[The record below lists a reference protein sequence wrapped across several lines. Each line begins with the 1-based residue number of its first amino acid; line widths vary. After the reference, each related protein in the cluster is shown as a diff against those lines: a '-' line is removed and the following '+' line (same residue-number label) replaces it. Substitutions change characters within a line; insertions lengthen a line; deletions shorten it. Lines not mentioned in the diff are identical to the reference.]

1 MPIPA
6 IIAAIAYAA
15 KWVFTATSGWAVAA
29 KTAIMVA
36 GSYFL
41 NRALTPSIRSRT
53 EPTSHPFGAQTTE
66 EQGGPIQV
74 VYGSTRAYANIV
86 GHYLDI
92 PAQAGVEKNSTISRH
107 ILACFGEGPWA
118 AEPDET
124 TLRLNGR
131 PSSDFPDISLE
142 WKLGLVDQAA
152 LTAWSALKQDY
163 WVGQTCITDEPVTYT
178 MTRTGFDEMSV
189 ILHWPKG
196 LIHYGTEGDTHHE
209 ELTVKVEFGDA
220 IADTWQTVYEAE
232 IAGKTSQPAWKR
244 IHASGSWTGG
254 SPFNV
259 TPTMQPRARVTLL
272 TSVSTNSRH
281 IRDVEFAAVRAEKN
295 VGFTHP
301 GMVLLDIGTV
311 PNEVL
316 SGGVTELS
324 IETTGKVV
332 QDEEGDFAVSRY
344 HADAIRDILTQPV
357 IEGDGDGDPWEVNY
371 YRGVDDASLVG
382 AGWAAQKS
390 LADTQVPDG
399 NGNNVD
405 MLRFDAVFSSSTS
418 VNNAIGQVGASGRCG
433 FQCIGNGFGLWV
445 DTPRTP
451 VGILCDGNWERD
463 SFQLDPIGADDLA
476 GEASVRYRD
485 GDAGFAERSVLVID
499 HDMDTLTTVDVDLIG
514 TSRTH
519 EAARLARRELARN
532 RLVDLTAECRADI
545 DAVVY
550 EAGDVVYCQI
560 DGRSIGGRV
569 TAATATTIVVN
580 RSVAEAITGD
590 DVVIVQRRDAVTG
603 IQELDLQAVVSVSA
617 DGKTITV
624 AGWDT
629 TPMGDGSES
638 FLFGPAAMEDDDQFE
653 IVESSLD
660 QDLHV
665 SLSLMRYVPAL
676 DDLDAVAPDAYV
688 PLSALGRVD
697 HYGGVT
703 RRDLSSGSVDRIGTR
718 GDVICE
724 WGCYTFTANDP
735 GAGQISWA
743 TQQDDD
749 GDDSGYVRY
758 GANLYQPA
766 DGDTANTY
774 VYWDPD
780 NPAVFSETD
789 DFADVVGKFL
799 VAVNDGGT
807 PITGFAFI
815 PVDATSPLWA
825 NITGVGKPA
834 DYADVTADSPI
845 DTFRETFENPNDD
858 FATRWTITGDYS
870 IVAEA
875 GVAGGRVFRAGNNSG
890 DDRTNIT
897 YNTKIP
903 YDPDKLYRMRIRAR
917 RTAGAG
923 VVYAGLYTY
932 DNAGAVVAA
941 QPNGG
946 TGHFICLSAEAVAAD
961 WTVYTGYFTGHSA
974 DGTAGECPNPAAPGA
989 LKTGSAYFVP
999 RLFLNYPT
1007 GTSGV
1012 TDVDEIAI
1020 DIIPENADQIAESS
1034 TKKWAGES
1042 GADVTANHQ
1051 DDINIDNI
1059 QDGSSYKKLSAA
1071 NLAALQSAINVDTPQ
1086 PRSGWEGAFT
1096 NNSPSAGY
1104 VAWSSFVIRYQ
1115 GTDYTVAA
1123 SNTASKYL
1131 YWNAGATKT
1140 QLYGTDTIGD
1150 ALGTGK
1156 FIVGYNDSG
1165 TFYPAQFI
1173 KIIHGALI
1181 QAATILAEH
1190 LSVSQLSAIVADLG
1204 TVTAGTIILSLGGDN
1219 RLKISTS
1226 GIQGSD
1232 DGGSSWYNII
1242 TTDSGKV
1249 VIEGDVVKAGTIIAD
1264 AVADDELTVFRSVN
1278 TATSVAFS
1286 TSSYATI
1293 QSRSF
1298 PASGGVV
1305 HLAIQVQL
1313 KTDSGSGDVV
1323 NWQILRGTTE
1333 IVSGTQAITNA
1344 WKTYAFSCIDLPSA
1358 ATYTYYFKVQGV
1370 VAEGDA
1376 QNRIMYCEEAIK

>member
-1 MPIPA
+1 MPLFA
-6 IIAAIAYAA
+6 IAAAIASAA

-29 KTAIMVA
+29 KTAILMA
-36 GSYFL
+36 GSYFV

-74 VYGSTRAYANIV
+74 VYGSTRAHANIV
-86 GHYLDI
+86 GHYLDL
-92 PAQAGVEKNSTISRH
+92 PAQSGVEKNSTIGRH

-118 AEPDET
+118 AEPEEAT
-124 TLRLNGR
+124 IRLNGR
-131 PSSDFPDISLE
+131 PMSDFPDLTCQ
-142 WKLGLVDQAA
+142 WTLGRVDQAA
-152 LTAWSALKQDY
+152 LTAWSAFRQDY
-163 WVGQTCITDEPVTYT
+163 WVGQSCLYNEAVTYT
-178 MTRTGFDEMSV
+178 MTRTGFDEISV

-196 LIHYGTEGDTHHE
+196 LIHYGTEGDIHHE
-209 ELTVKVEFGDA
+209 ELKVKVEFGDA
-220 IADTWQTVYEAE
+220 IADTWQTVYEAT

-254 SPFNV
+254 TAFHV
-259 TPTMQPRARVTLL
+259 TPAMQPRARVTLR
-272 TSVSTNSRH
+272 TTVSTNSRH
-281 IRDVEFAAVRAEKN
+281 IRDVEFAAVQVTKN

-301 GMVLLDIGTV
+301 GMVLLDLGTV

-316 SGGVTELS
+316 SGGLTELS
-324 IETTGKVV
+324 VETTGKVV
-332 QDEEGDFAVSRY
+332 ADEEGAFAVSRT
-344 HADAIRDILTQPV
+344 HADAVRDILTQPV
-357 IEGDGDGDPWEVNY
+357 IEGDGDADPWSASY
-371 YRGVDDASLVG
+371 YRGVADASLVG
-382 AGWAAQKS
+382 GGWAAQKT
-390 LADTQVPDG
+390 LADTPVPDG
-399 NGNNVD
+399 LGNNVD
-405 MLRFDAVFSSSTS
+405 MLRFDAVFSGSTS
-418 VNNAIGQVGASGRCG
+418 VHNAIGQVGASGRCG
-433 FQCIGNGFGLWV
+433 LQCIGNAFGLWV
-445 DTPRTP
+445 DEPRTP
-451 VGILCDGNWERD
+451 VGLLCDGNWERD
-463 SFQLDPIGADDLA
+463 SFHLDPIAADDLA

-485 GDAGFAERSVLVID
+485 ADAGYAERSVLVID
-499 HDMDTLTTVDVDLIG
+499 HEMDSLTTVDIDLIG

-532 RLVDLTAECRADI
+532 RLVDLSAECRADI

-569 TAATATTIVVN
+569 TAATATTITVN
-580 RSVAEAITGD
+580 RPVTDVVTGS
-590 DVVIVQRRDAVTG
+590 DVVIVQRRDAVSG
-603 IQELDLQAVVSVSA
+603 EQELDIQAVVSVSD
-617 DGKTITV
+617 DGRTITV
-624 AGWDT
+624 SGWDT
-629 TPMGDGSES
+629 TPTGDGSES
-638 FLFGPAAMEDDDQFE
+638 FLFGPEAMEDEDQFE
-653 IVESSLD
+653 VIESRLD

-665 SLSLMRYVPAL
+665 GLSLVKYVPAL
-676 DDLDAVAPDAYV
+676 DDLDALAPDAYV

-697 HYGGVT
+697 HYGGVN
-703 RRDLSSGSVDRIGTR
+703 RRDLGAGTIDRIGTR

-724 WGCYTFTANDP
+724 WGCYTFAANDP
-735 GAGQISWA
+735 GAGSIRWA

-766 DGDTANTY
+766 DGDTAKAY

-780 NPAVFSETD
+780 DPNVFSTTD

-799 VAVNDGGT
+799 VAINSGGT

-815 PVDATSPLWA
+815 PVDATSALWA
-825 NITGVGKPA
+825 NITGPGKPEDGATVGAAWGENIVGQPFDMQNLVKKPTFEDGNKGTWASSGPVSVVDVEGQAWKKALQIESRHTIEYLGSSVDYPTCTPGETFYLEA
-834 DYADVTADSPI
+834 DVNTEDSPHKFILYARFLNAAKDYTQWVAADELAAGQGWTKLKGVVTTPANRRYVQVDLSTNALSDFGAIQVTNIRLSRYNPDADVTAD
-845 DTFRETFENPNDD
+845 
-858 FATRWTITGDYS
+858 
-870 IVAEA
+870 
-875 GVAGGRVFRAGNNSG
+875 
-890 DDRTNIT
+890 
-897 YNTKIP
+897 
-903 YDPDKLYRMRIRAR
+903 
-917 RTAGAG
+917 
-923 VVYAGLYTY
+923 
-932 DNAGAVVAA
+932 
-941 QPNGG
+941 
-946 TGHFICLSAEAVAAD
+946 
-961 WTVYTGYFTGHSA
+961 
-974 DGTAGECPNPAAPGA
+974 
-989 LKTGSAYFVP
+989 
-999 RLFLNYPT
+999 
-1007 GTSGV
+1007 
-1012 TDVDEIAI
+1012 
-1020 DIIPENADQIAESS
+1020 
-1034 TKKWAGES
+1034 
-1042 GADVTANHQ
+1042 HQ
-1051 DDINIDNI
+1051 GDINIDNI
-1059 QDGSSYKKLSAA
+1059 QDGSSYKKLSAEK
-1071 NLAALQSAINVDTPQ
+1071 LTALESAINVDTPQ

-1096 NNSPSAGY
+1096 SNSPSAGY

-1131 YWNAGATKT
+1131 YWNAGGTKT
-1140 QLYGTDTIGD
+1140 QLYASNAIGD
-1150 ALGTGK
+1150 ALGVGK
-1156 FIVGYNDSG
+1156 FIVGYNEGG

-1242 TTDSGKV
+1242 TTDGGKV

-1278 TATSVAFS
+1278 TAASVAFS

-1305 HLAIQVQL
+1305 HLTIQVQL

-1344 WKTYAFSCIDLPSA
+1344 WKTYAFSCIDLPSSGS
-1358 ATYTYYFKVQGV
+1358 YTYYFKVKGV
-1370 VAEGDA
+1370 VAAGDA